1 MILDLLLFEPQHRV
15 LFYWLLTPFPVH
27 LYHSPSWCGGAIGQ
41 TVRHLG
47 VRILSAMRTWSW
59 RSRGGWIFMIVGVL
73 RFKFGFLLVKG
84 GLVGFVAMEGRSAY
98 WEDREGLNGPV
109 VTVVISP
116 KV

>member
-1 MILDLLLFEPQHRV
+1 
-15 LFYWLLTPFPVH
+15 
-27 LYHSPSWCGGAIGQ
+27 
-41 TVRHLG
+41 
-47 VRILSAMRTWSW
+47 
-59 RSRGGWIFMIVGVL
+59 MIVGVL